1 MDKKDKRA
9 VIKKYARHKTDV
21 GSPEV
26 QIAVLTARV
35 VELTEHM
42 KANRHDHGTR
52 RGLVALVNRRRK
64 LLRYLSKKSFERY
77 QAIVRQLELR
87 R

>member
-1 MDKKDKRA
+1 MDSKEKRA
-9 VIKKYARHKTDV
+9 VIKKYARHKADV

-42 KANRHDHGTR
+42 KANRHDHSTR

-77 QAIVRQLELR
+77 QTILGQLELR

>member
-1 MDKKDKRA
+1 MDSKEKRA
-9 VIKKYARHKTDV
+9 VIKKFARHKTDV

-26 QIAVLTARV
+26 QIAVLTTRI

-42 KANRHDHGTR
+42 KAHRHDHHTR
-52 RGLVALVNRRRK
+52 RGLIALVNRRRS

-77 QAIVRQLELR
+77 KTILGQLELR